1 MEKGEKKEGNKL
13 KIDLIVEGVVI
24 DRIEPGQAPEV
35 IKILGIKPGTDKV
48 VSIAI
53 NVSSKSMGRK
63 DIVKIEGRELD
74 PIEINKIAIIA
85 PRARINVI
93 KDTQVI
99 NKYDVEIPAVI
110 EGLIRCQNPTCITR
124 AVRDDNPSIPKEP
137 VKTRFHTLDSGS
149 EKPTFECHY
158 CHLTLTRE
166 EAIGALI

>member
-13 KIDLIVEGVVI
+13 KIDLIIEGVVI

-48 VSIAI
+48 VSIAM

-63 DIVKIEGRELD
+63 DIVKIEGKELD

-85 PRARINVI
+85 RRARINVI
-93 KDTQVI
+93 KNTNVI
-99 NKYDVEIPAVI
+99 NKSDVKIPAVM

-124 AVRDDNPSIPKEP
+124 AVRDDDPSIPKEP
-137 VKTRFHTLDSGS
+137 VKTRFITLNPES
-149 EKPTFECHY
+149 EEPTFECNY
-158 CHLTLTRE
+158 CHSILNRK
-166 EAIGALI
+166 EAIEALM